1 MPDDI
6 DFIIQL
12 QQAAEEYSALVRQ
25 EEQASQEIHAL
36 CSAIDR
42 LREDRAQLRRALHE
56 TAYCLNSLDVA
67 PSAMTKATADTIVQL
82 NLGGFND

>member
-6 DFIIQL
+6 DLIARASVTIL
-12 QQAAEEYSALVRQ
+12 RLVN
-25 EEQASQEIHAL
+25 EVNK
-36 CSAIDR
+36 
-42 LREDRAQLRRALHE
+42 LREHRDQLRRALHE

-67 PSAMTKATADTIVQL
+67 PSTMTKATADTIVQL

>member
-1 MPDDI
+1 MTDNI
-6 DFIIQL
+6 EFQL
-12 QQAAEEYSALVRQ
+12 LQ
-25 EEQASQEIHAL
+25 E
-36 CSAIDR
+36 DVKR
-42 LREDRAQLRRALHE
+42 LRRSQDQAIQTIVSMKLELDSLREERAQLRRALYE

>member
-12 QQAAEEYSALVRQ
+12 QQAADEYIALVRQ
-25 EEQASQEIHAL
+25 LE
-36 CSAIDR
+36 R

-56 TAYCLNSLDVA
+56 TAYCLHSLEVA
-67 PSAMTKATADTIVQL
+67 PSTMTKATADTIVQL